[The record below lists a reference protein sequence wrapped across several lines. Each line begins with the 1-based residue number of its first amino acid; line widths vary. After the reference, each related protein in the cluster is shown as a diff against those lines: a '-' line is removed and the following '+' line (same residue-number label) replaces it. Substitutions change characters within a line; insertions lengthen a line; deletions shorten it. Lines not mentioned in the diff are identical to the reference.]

1 MQEVVL
7 HETAVA
13 WVRQRLAASVP
24 ARCWE
29 ETRAAYRA
37 RLKKC
42 CDDINASCDVEGL
55 CRALPKRVQAVIDN
69 EGDRINK

>member
-55 CRALPKRVQAVIDN
+55 CREFPKRLQLLHDAN
-69 EGDRINK
+69 GGRLRK